1 MLTQLTRLGTEA
13 DGRYAKLEEMQFLK
27 LFPVFRPTSECLRK
41 D

>member
-27 LFPVFRPTSECLRK
+27 TISSL
-41 D
+41 

>member
-1 MLTQLTRLGTEA
+1 MLTQLTRLSTEA
-13 DGRYAKLEEMQFLK
+13 DGRYAKLEEMPLK